1 MDKERQVLPLV
12 RPATRLEGEADIAL
26 LYRQMQGDLTRY
38 AARLV
43 DPEEV
48 EDVVHDAILKFLAQ
62 RERERERARDG
73 GREALGLAGDDAR
86 IRLMVMVR
94 DVAIDRYRNAQ
105 AQSRLMRLITG
116 PSATIRRW
124 MNTRRSA
131 DDNDIRFTIQE
142 ALRGL
147 PEYIREPWLLVVEF
161 GYSYKEAAAHLNIDT
176 GTCRACVS
184 RANARLREQLTAD
197 GLTPDALRGREVE

>member
-1 MDKERQVLPLV
+1 
-12 RPATRLEGEADIAL
+12 
-26 LYRQMQGDLTRY
+26 
-38 AARLV
+38 
-43 DPEEV
+43 
-48 EDVVHDAILKFLAQ
+48 
-62 RERERERARDG
+62 
-73 GREALGLAGDDAR
+73 
-86 IRLMVMVR
+86 
-94 DVAIDRYRNAQ
+94 
-105 AQSRLMRLITG
+105 MRLITG

-161 GYSYKEAAAHLNIDT
+161 GYSYKEAAAHLKIDT

-184 RANARLREQLTAD
+184 RANARLRERLTAD